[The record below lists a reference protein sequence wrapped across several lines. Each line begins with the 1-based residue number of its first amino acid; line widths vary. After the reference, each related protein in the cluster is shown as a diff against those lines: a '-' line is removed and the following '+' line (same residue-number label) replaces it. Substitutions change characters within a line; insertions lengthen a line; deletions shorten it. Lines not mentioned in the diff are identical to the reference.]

1 MEAHLSSLIIELQ
14 QNALDP
20 QIEIT
25 SLLRKALVAARK
37 LGVKEFED
45 WISAELHG
53 YGSGVTFPDYRK
65 VRGTLKVHNPYN
77 GWCPLYME
85 DTEMAEALSHRSIGQ
100 PIEEIESLLAGKE
113 TGGYFHVPLP
123 KKIEQQLMAGM
134 EFPLQPALLVGE
146 AHLKGIIVGIRNSIF
161 DWALKLEEQGV
172 MGEGMTFSKS
182 EKEAASSITYQ
193 IENIFGQISHSQ
205 IQQKTKHSSQKI
217 TNQTIDIAE
226 LLKCIN
232 SVKES
237 LPKLNLNPDDNSEA
251 DASIST
257 IEAQARSSKPSN
269 TIIKESLKSLKS
281 ILENIA
287 GNVASAGLLSQIDKF
302 IN

>member
-1 MEAHLSSLIIELQ
+1 MSSLIIELQ

-20 QIEIT
+20 QIEVT

-45 WISAELHG
+45 WISAELQG
-53 YGSGVTFPDYRK
+53 YSSGVTFPDYRK
-65 VRGTLKVHNPYN
+65 IRGTLKVHNPYN
-77 GWCPLYME
+77 GWCPLYID

-100 PIEEIESLLAGKE
+100 PIAEIENLLSSKEAG
-113 TGGYFHVPLP
+113 GNFHVPFP
-123 KKIEQQLMAGM
+123 KNIEQQLMAGM
-134 EFPLQPALLVGE
+134 EIPLQPALLVGG
-146 AHLKGIIVGIRNSIF
+146 AQLKGIIEGIRNSIL

-172 MGEGMTFSKS
+172 MGEGMTFSKG
-182 EKEAASSITYQ
+182 EKEAASSVIYQ

-205 IQQKTKHSSQKI
+205 IQQKTKNSSQEI
-217 TNQTIDIAE
+217 TNQTIDIKE
-226 LLKCIN
+226 LLGVLN
-232 SVKES
+232 SVKEN
-237 LPKLNLNPDDNSEA
+237 LEKLNLNSDESAEA
-251 DASIST
+251 EASIST
-257 IEAQARSSKPSN
+257 IEAQTRSSKPSN